1 MSALEVSMSRYLPLV
16 LSLIVLGIGSS
27 LGAQLRIRDIPFESA
42 SDVLKG
48 LPDDVYIGEAAGVA
62 TNSRGHLFVYTRT
75 GSPQLTL
82 GTERHFHRGAG
93 GARLFEFDQSGK
105 YLREIGQGL
114 YGFIFAHT
122 VRVDTQDNIWTVDE
136 GSGTIVK
143 FSPQGEVQMV
153 LGRTPEYLP
162 MPGFDRVSS
171 GPPPAPTGPV
181 GTGVQGDEFDRP
193 TDVAL
198 DKQGNIFV
206 ADGHVNARIAKFD
219 ANGRFVKSWG
229 SLGTAPGQFNVP
241 HSLVTD
247 AAGQCLCGG
256 SREPP
261 DSGVRQRRH
270 LQDAVH
276 QCRHAVDAV
285 HDTRA
290 PSVPLQLELERPARI
305 RPGRGDL
312 QTGARWAHRRQVRP
326 RGQAPEGIQHR
337 PRDRLPR
344 GKPAVQLESSRA
356 GASRSCCS
364 NLVRATSHQL
374 LQDAPRNFR
383 ASSR

>member
-1 MSALEVSMSRYLPLV
+1 MSITRL
-16 LSLIVLGIGSS
+16 LSIVLWLFVLAGIGTSV
-27 LGAQLRIRDIPFESA
+27 GAQLQIPEIAFDSA
-42 SDVLKG
+42 PDVLKG

-105 YLREIGQGL
+105 YLREIGVGL

-122 VRVDTQDNIWTVDE
+122 VRVDAQDNIWTVDE

-143 FSPQGEVQMV
+143 FNPQGQVQMV

-162 MPGFDRVSS
+162 MPGFDRVAS

-198 DKQGNIFV
+198 DTQGNIFV

-219 ANGRFVKSWG
+219 ANGRFIKSWG
-229 SLGTAPGQFNVP
+229 SLGTATGQFNVP
-241 HSLVTD
+241 HSVVTD
-247 AAGQCLCGG
+247 LQGNVYVADRENRRIQVFDNNGVFKTQFINVGTPWTLCMTPGPRQYLY
-256 SREPP
+256 SSNSNDPREF
-261 DSGVRQRRH
+261 DRDGEIYK
-270 LQDAVH
+270 LDL
-276 QCRHAVDAV
+276 DG
-285 HDTRA
+285 
-290 PSVPLQLELERPARI
+290 RI
-305 RPGRGDL
+305 VGRFG
-312 QTGARWAHRRQVRP
+312 
-326 RGQAPEGIQHR
+326 
-337 PRDRLPR
+337 
-344 GKPAVQLESSRA
+344 RA
-356 GASRSCCS
+356 GRLLTEFSTVHGIDCRNENQLYVGELTSWRVQKLLLKPSR
-364 NLVRATSHQL
+364 
-374 LQDAPRNFR
+374 
-383 ASSR
+383 

>member
-1 MSALEVSMSRYLPLV
+1 MSAPHGLCASLPGHVSTYIARIQIPTRTSPPSTRSPAKFSRWNWMGRSSANSEKPARRSVNCRPCTTSIAGTRTRSSSARSSHGARRSSRSVQREHRERRAPGEPMKEVYMSRSLLLV
-16 LSLIVLGIGSS
+16 LLLVAIAAVGTSV
-27 LGAQLRIRDIPFESA
+27 GAQLRIREIPYESPA
-42 SDVLKG
+42 DVLKG

-105 YLREIGQGL
+105 YLREVGQGL
-114 YGFIFAHT
+114 YGFISANT
-122 VRVDTQDNIWTVDE
+122 LRIDPQDSIWTVDE

-143 FSPQGEVQMV
+143 FSPQGQVQMV

-162 MPGFDRVSS
+162 MPGFDRVAS

-198 DKQGNIFV
+198 DTQGNIFV

-219 ANGRFVKSWG
+219 ANGRFVTSWG

-247 AAGQCLCGG
+247 LQGNLYVADRENRRIQVFDNNGVFKTQFINVG
-256 SREPP
+256 SP
-261 DSGVRQRRH
+261 
-270 LQDAVH
+270 
-276 QCRHAVDAV
+276 
-285 HDTRA
+285 
-290 PSVPLQLELERPARI
+290 
-305 RPGRGDL
+305 
-312 QTGARWAHRRQVRP
+312 
-326 RGQAPEGIQHR
+326 
-337 PRDRLPR
+337 
-344 GKPAVQLESSRA
+344 
-356 GASRSCCS
+356 
-364 NLVRATSHQL
+364 
-374 LQDAPRNFR
+374 
-383 ASSR
+383 